1 VTIAGPEAELA
12 GEPDA
17 TGEPAAALPTPALL
31 LDPDVASRNITQ
43 MAEVFG
49 PLPARLRPHVKAHKC
64 AELARLQL
72 ESGAAGLTCA
82 TVAEV
87 AAFAR
92 HCTASHG
99 ATDLLLANQ
108 VSSVANLRVLARA
121 AAAAAVTLAVES
133 PEQAALA
140 SRAATE
146 AGTELGVLIEVDVGA
161 GRGGLRDLA
170 QLAPLAGVIAGS
182 AGLRLAGLMG
192 YEGHATSEPSRARRR
207 ELVDGALAVLRAAA
221 AELRRAGH
229 EPQVVSAGGTGTFD
243 LTGADPLVTEI
254 QAGSYV
260 IMDVFHQETS
270 PQFGVA
276 VTVAATVL
284 GRHGDL
290 IVLDAGRKALGGD
303 LRPPRIAGLPRAEPR
318 FLNEEHSGFAV
329 PGPAP
334 RAGDQVRLVCGYAPT
349 AVNLYPWYHVVR
361 DGIVVGR
368 WPVIGRHGE
377 R

>member
-1 VTIAGPEAELA
+1 
-12 GEPDA
+12 
-17 TGEPAAALPTPALL
+17 
-31 LDPDVASRNITQ
+31 
-43 MAEVFG
+43 MAEAFG
-49 PLPARLRPHVKAHKC
+49 PLPARLRPHVKAQKC

-72 ESGAAGLTCA
+72 EAGAAGLTCA

-92 HCTASHG
+92 HGVS
-99 ATDLLLANQ
+99 DLLLANQ
-108 VSSVANLRVLARA
+108 VANAANLRVLAQA
-121 AAAAAVTLAVES
+121 AATAAVTLAVES

-140 SRAATE
+140 SRAATA

-170 QLAPLAGVIAGS
+170 QLAPLAAAIAG
-182 AGLRLAGLMG
+182 ATGLRLAGLRG

-207 ELVDGALAVLRAAA
+207 ELVAGALGVLRAAA

-243 LTGADPLVTEI
+243 LTGADPLVTEV

-303 LRPPRIAGLPRAEPR
+303 LRPPRIAGLPRAELQ
-318 FLNEEHSGFAV
+318 FLNEEHCGFAV
-329 PGPAP
+329 PGSAP
-334 RAGDQVRLVCGYAPT
+334 RAGDQVRLICGYAPT
-349 AVNLYPWYHVVR
+349 AVSLYPWYHVVR
-361 DGIVVGR
+361 DGIVTGC

>member
-1 VTIAGPEAELA
+1 VTIAGPAADRA
-12 GEPDA
+12 GEPDL
-17 TGEPAAALPTPALL
+17 TGVPAEALPTPALL
-31 LDPDVASRNITQ
+31 LDLDVASRNISQ
-43 MAEVFG
+43 MAEAFG
-49 PLPARLRPHVKAHKC
+49 SLPARLRPHVKAHKC

-92 HCTASHG
+92 HG

-108 VSSVANLRVLARA
+108 VASAANLRVLAQA
-121 AAAAAVTLAVES
+121 AATATVTLAVES

-140 SRAATE
+140 SRAAGA
-146 AGTELGVLIEVDVGA
+146 AGTELGALIEVDVGA

-170 QLAPLAGVIAGS
+170 QLAPLADAIAGS

-192 YEGHATSEPSRARRR
+192 YEGHATSEPSLPRRR
-207 ELVDGALAVLRAAA
+207 ELVAGALAVLRAAA

-229 EPQVVSAGGTGTFD
+229 EPQVVSAGGTGTFA

-318 FLNEEHSGFAV
+318 FLNEEHCGFGV

-334 RAGDQVRLVCGYAPT
+334 RPGDQVRLICGYAPT

-361 DGIVVGR
+361 DGIVTGR